1 MVLIWIDRTKSGDIE
16 NVDDILEAEVVVVR
30 KNNIENYLISLGWTR
45 ERLRE
50 QVNEIIDNFDKWNGT
65 KTIDGLK
72 FNVAAWLKGAEA
84 PINILIPRE
93 IYRRLSDYNNIFKF
107 G

>member
-1 MVLIWIDRTKSGDIE
+1 MT
-16 NVDDILEAEVVVVR
+16 
-30 KNNIENYLISLGWTR
+30 
-45 ERLRE
+45 
-50 QVNEIIDNFDKWNGT
+50 EIIDNFDKWNGT

-93 IYRRLSDYNNIFKF
+93 TYRRLRDYNNIFKL